1 MFSLLAKDE
10 ALIFNI
16 SGIQKEIESKVFFM
30 NEPLN
35 EENLLN
41 KDENISVVM
50 SLQEGYIVIR
60 VWPDNKYCALNIIH
74 WSNLTDHKILK
85 KE

>member
-1 MFSLLAKDE
+1 
-10 ALIFNI
+10 
-16 SGIQKEIESKVFFM
+16 M

-41 KDENISVVM
+41 KDKNISVVM
-50 SLQEGYIVIR
+50 SLQEGYIVIQ

-74 WSNLTDHKILK
+74 WSNLTNHKISK